1 MRDHVAV
8 ESETRDRR
16 ATRRGAQEPDGETR
30 GRLLSAARALF
41 AARGYR
47 QVTVREICTAAD
59 ANVAAVNY
67 HFGDKQGLYRDVLDE
82 AIAIMRQTSQEAE
95 RAGENRS
102 PEERL
107 RSYIRV
113 FLQRARGGGAP
124 WIHPLMTHELA
135 EPTEALDAVI
145 AQVIEPRTRYLQRV
159 VADMLEVGVEDD
171 RVLRCVMSVQAQFQ
185 TAMTNPVLTRLVP
198 GFTGDPASL
207 ERLAQHIADFSVGG
221 IRSLQAADTTP
232 DA

>member
-1 MRDHVAV
+1 M
-8 ESETRDRR
+8 
-16 ATRRGAQEPDGETR
+16 
-30 GRLLSAARALF
+30 
-41 AARGYR
+41 
-47 QVTVREICTAAD
+47 TVRDICAAAG

-95 RAGENRS
+95 HAGENGS
-102 PEERL
+102 AEDRL
-107 RSYIRV
+107 RAYIRV
-113 FLQRARGGGAP
+113 FLHRARGGSAP

-135 EPTEALDAVI
+135 EPTDALDAVI

-159 VADMLEVGVEDD
+159 VAEMLGVTVEDP

-198 GFTGDPASL
+198 GFLGDAPSL

-221 IRSLQAADTTP
+221 IRALAAADVP
-232 DA
+232 LKR